1 MLFDFRLGQKN
12 VTGSGFARQVMNM
25 KVEERDSIVYKEIA
39 QGNIP
44 DLLRQPVYLTDSL
57 QDADGK
63 LHGVVLCVLP
73 DFLTIGMNYDFCV
86 FLCCR
91 RRLKR

>member
-1 MLFDFRLGQKN
+1 
-12 VTGSGFARQVMNM
+12 MNM

-73 DFLTIGMNYDFCV
+73 DFLTIGMNYDFLYSYVAADGSKDSRFIWCDTAYQKN
-86 FLCCR
+86 F
-91 RRLKR
+91 